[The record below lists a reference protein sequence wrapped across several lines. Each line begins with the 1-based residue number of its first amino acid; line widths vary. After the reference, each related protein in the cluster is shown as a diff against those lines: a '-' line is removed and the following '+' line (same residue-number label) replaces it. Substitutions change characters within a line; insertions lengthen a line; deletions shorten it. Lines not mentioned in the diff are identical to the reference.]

1 MLPLK
6 LKIKGL
12 YAYKTEQTIDF
23 ENLAKDHLFGIFGK
37 VGSGKSSILDAI
49 TFALYDKIER
59 VGKTD
64 GLNFNIF
71 NRSSDDF
78 LIDFEFESGENQ
90 IRYRFIV
97 KNSRRKNG
105 EPKSF
110 ERTAYKWELNDWLPL
125 NISDASSIFNLSYDN
140 FKRTIIIPQG
150 KFSDFLQLTGGE
162 RTKMMLDLFPKLNEF
177 DLSNK
182 VGVLIGE
189 NKDLLSTIE
198 GQLME
203 IGQFEI
209 TDVETKSL
217 EINET
222 ESQLNR
228 DKLELESL
236 EIQFQKLN
244 ELKKLIDELAKKK
257 LELNGFEIQKPNFDL
272 KKEKIEKY
280 DLIFKKFDSDLK
292 LLDVAT
298 KAVINS
304 EKNIFETQ
312 NQTNLVKEKLEK
324 EAKKNEIL
332 KEKISLLPQF
342 EKEISDLKLALESK
356 KLESEFILKKEE
368 ANAVKLGLE
377 KLFEEKFLVQKQL
390 ETDKSLMEKLETEQ
404 QDTSQLLITIQ
415 IYKDLNRLLAEK
427 KIKTD
432 SLTEINNRISEL
444 KTTKDKVLKNNLL
457 EMLPQLGTESKIKDI
472 IQVLE
477 FEKEKSGLEFDT
489 LQNQILDLGKK
500 EQLFHFS
507 SQIKDGEP
515 CPLCGANHHPDIISA
530 EDVSA
535 IQEEVNRQL
544 SSCNSK
550 IKMLELSIKM
560 FQEIATK
567 LLNEVNQEKIATQEL
582 EKTNEAI
589 EKINVELASNPFG
602 KMGLELA
609 QEKYK
614 QLNDSRKELLSI
626 KSQIKDSELKKWEI
640 ENRINPEN
648 EKLNVLNQIVAGLD
662 GQISSLKNQAQN
674 QNIHLDSE
682 QIERRLK
689 ELSDHIERTKE
700 EFDIQNLVLQ
710 EIERKHISLQAT
722 LSIQIETL
730 ENSKSEEKNLS
741 NLLTFK
747 VENEALGTLDEIR
760 SSLAQN
766 LDTVGLKNE
775 IASFFEDLRK
785 VEIEIKNIEIK
796 INEKEFDENEWTSAN
811 NKRLEI
817 KQSLIDKEGLLAVLK
832 EQELQLKLKIQ
843 KLEKLNVEKKN
854 LENRRDNLNLLYT
867 LFRGNAFVNYAS
879 SVYFKNVVEIANQRF
894 FKLTKQK
901 LRLVLDGENT
911 FYVKDFLNNGHERLA
926 KTLSGGQIFQASLS
940 LALALAD
947 TVRNL
952 TKSSRNFFFLDEG
965 FGSLD
970 KESLQLVFDTL
981 RQLRNENRVVGV
993 ISHIEEMQLEIDNCL
1008 KIVMDEEKGSLIE
1021 LME

>member
-1 MLPLK
+1 
-6 LKIKGL
+6 
-12 YAYKTEQTIDF
+12 
-23 ENLAKDHLFGIFGK
+23 
-37 VGSGKSSILDAI
+37 
-49 TFALYDKIER
+49 
-59 VGKTD
+59 
-64 GLNFNIF
+64 
-71 NRSSDDF
+71 
-78 LIDFEFESGENQ
+78 
-90 IRYRFIV
+90 
-97 KNSRRKNG
+97 
-105 EPKSF
+105 
-110 ERTAYKWELNDWLPL
+110 
-125 NISDASSIFNLSYDN
+125 
-140 FKRTIIIPQG
+140 
-150 KFSDFLQLTGGE
+150 
-162 RTKMMLDLFPKLNEF
+162 MMLDLFPKLNEF

-228 DKLELESL
+228 EKLKLESL

-257 LELNGFEIQKPNFDL
+257 LELNAFEIQKPDFDL

-292 LLDVAT
+292 LLDVST
-298 KAVINS
+298 KAVIAV
-304 EKNIFETQ
+304 EKNLFETR
-312 NQTNLVKEKLEK
+312 NQTNEAKEKLEQ
-324 EAKKNEIL
+324 EVKKNETL
-332 KEKISLLPQF
+332 KEKISLFPQF

-377 KLFEEKFLVQKQL
+377 KLFEEKFLVQKRL
-390 ETDKSLMEKLETEQ
+390 EIDKILVEKLETEQ

-415 IYKDLNRLLAEK
+415 IYKDLNRLLTEK

-432 SLTEINNRISEL
+432 SLTEINNRINEL
-444 KTTKDKVLKNNLL
+444 KMSKDRVLKNNLL
-457 EMLPQLGTESKIKDI
+457 EILPQLGNESKIKDI

-507 SQIKDGEP
+507 TQIKDGDP

-535 IQEEVNRQL
+535 IQEEVKRQL

-550 IKMLELSIKM
+550 TKMLELCIKM
-560 FQEIATK
+560 FQEIAAK
-567 LLNEVNQEKIATQEL
+567 LLNEVNQEKIATREL

-589 EKINVELASNPFG
+589 DKINAELASNPLG

-614 QLNDSRKELLSI
+614 QLNDSRKELLSL
-626 KSQIKDSELKKWEI
+626 KSQIKEAELKKWEI

-648 EKLNVLNQIVAGLD
+648 ENLNALNQIVAGLE

-674 QNIHLDSE
+674 QNIHLDSD

-700 EFDIQNLVLQ
+700 EFDKQNLVLQ

-747 VENEALGTLDEIR
+747 VENEALGSLEEIR
-760 SSLAQN
+760 STLAQN

-796 INEKEFDENEWTSAN
+796 INQKEFDENEWTSAN

-817 KQSLIDKEGLLAVLK
+817 KQNLVDKEGLLAVLK

-843 KLEKLNVEKKN
+843 KLEKLKLEKKN
-854 LENRRDNLNLLYT
+854 LENRRDNLNLLFN

-879 SVYFKNVVEIANQRF
+879 SVYLKNVVEIANQRF
-894 FKLTKQK
+894 SKLTKQK

-981 RQLRNENRVVGV
+981 RQLRHENRVVGV

-1021 LME
+1021 LMD